1 MKVLFL
7 LFPLLVSATEEGFMT
22 DYEYGE
28 VLYNNPRGIS
38 CAVCHGE
45 LGEGKVIVTYENEE
59 GKHVIKGTEIRKNS
73 LKEMI
78 AAVNAKHKVMPRYY
92 LTDLEIKRMY
102 DFLQKKNK
110 K

>member
-7 LFPLLVSATEEGFMT
+7 LFPLLLSASEEGFMT

-38 CAVCHGE
+38 CAICHGE
-45 LGEGKVIVTYENEE
+45 FGEGKVIVKFKNEK
-59 GKHVIKGTEIRKNS
+59 GKQSIKGSEIRKMS

-78 AAVNAKHKVMPRYY
+78 TAVNAKHSVMPRYY
-92 LTDLEIKRMY
+92 LTDTEIKIMY
-102 DFLQKKNK
+102 DFLKKKNK
-110 K
+110 E